1 MDRLGELTAIA
12 LTKENPMSI
21 LLSPALAL
29 APLDVGGSVDEV
41 TSALQNAFQP
51 VINLIP
57 SVVAM
62 IAVLAIGYIVAR
74 LIARG
79 VNALGERIGLDGA
92 ADRSGLAE
100 SMQKVGIQR
109 NLSTIVANLV
119 FWMLMCVFL
128 VAAFNLL
135 HLPSLSAATQKL
147 VDYIPSLLAATAVV
161 LIGLLIASFLR
172 GVIATTADRI
182 GISYA
187 DRLATAAYYILAL
200 MTFIAAFD
208 QLQIQFALLNQLI
221 LIAFGALALG
231 VGLSVGLG
239 GREVA
244 GGIMA
249 GYYVRQRME
258 SGDSVSVAGL
268 QGVVRDVGPVATVVE
283 TTTDGLTHR
292 HTVPNTTMLNEAV
305 R

>member
-1 MDRLGELTAIA
+1 
-12 LTKENPMSI
+12 MSI

>member
-1 MDRLGELTAIA
+1 
-12 LTKENPMSI
+12 MSI
-21 LLSPALAL
+21 LLSPSLAL
-29 APLDVGGSVDEV
+29 APVNSAAAAVGESVDEV
-41 TSALQNAFQP
+41 TSALQSAFQP
-51 VINLIP
+51 VVNLIP
-57 SVVAM
+57 SIVAM
-62 IAVLAIGYIVAR
+62 IGVLAVGYVVAR

-92 ADRSGLAE
+92 SDRSGLTE

-109 NLSTIVANLV
+109 DLSAIVANLV

-172 GVIATTADRI
+172 GVIATAADRI

-187 DRLATAAYYILAL
+187 DRLATSAYYILAL

-221 LIAFGALALG
+221 LIAFGGLALG

-239 GREVA
+239 GRDVV

-258 SGDSVSVAGL
+258 SGDSVTVAGL
-268 QGVVRDVGPVATVVE
+268 EGVVRDVGPVATVVE
-283 TTTDGLTHR
+283 TTVNGLSHR
-292 HTVPNTTMLNEAV
+292 HTVPNTKMLNEAV

>member
-1 MDRLGELTAIA
+1 
-12 LTKENPMSI
+12 MSI
-21 LLSPALAL
+21 LISPALAL

-41 TSALQNAFQP
+41 TSALLNAFQP

-62 IAVLAIGYIVAR
+62 IAVLAVGYIVAR

-100 SMQKVGIQR
+100 SMKKVGIQR
-109 NLSTIVANLV
+109 DLSAIVANLV

-221 LIAFGALALG
+221 LIGFGALALG
-231 VGLSVGLG
+231 VGLSVGL
-239 GREVA
+239 
-244 GGIMA
+244 
-249 GYYVRQRME
+249 
-258 SGDSVSVAGL
+258 
-268 QGVVRDVGPVATVVE
+268 
-283 TTTDGLTHR
+283 
-292 HTVPNTTMLNEAV
+292 
-305 R
+305 

>member
-1 MDRLGELTAIA
+1 
-12 LTKENPMSI
+12 MSI
-21 LLSPALAL
+21 LLSPSLAL
-29 APLDVGGSVDEV
+29 APVNSAAAAVGESVDEV
-41 TSALQNAFQP
+41 TSALQSAFQP
-51 VINLIP
+51 VVNLIP
-57 SVVAM
+57 SIVAM
-62 IAVLAIGYIVAR
+62 IGVLAVGYVVAR

-92 ADRSGLAE
+92 SDRSGLTE

-109 NLSTIVANLV
+109 DLSAIVANLV

-172 GVIATTADRI
+172 GVIATAADRI

-187 DRLATAAYYILAL
+187 DRLATSAYYILAL

-221 LIAFGALALG
+221 LIAFGGLALG

-239 GREVA
+239 GRDVV

-258 SGDSVSVAGL
+258 SGDSVTVAGL
-268 QGVVRDVGPVATVVE
+268 EGVVRDVGPVATVVE
-283 TTTDGLTHR
+283 TTVNGLSHR
-292 HTVPNTTMLNEAV
+292 HTVPNTKMLNEAV
-305 R
+305 C